1 MPKILPVFIPF
12 SGCKTKCV
20 YCNQNSISGQFVKNL
35 HENVLEQIEY
45 FLRFNTK
52 WDEISFFGGSF
63 SCLPEESRLSLYNI
77 ARQKGLLSIRF
88 STRPDCISEE
98 MLSEFKVNNVKVIE
112 LGIQSLSDKVLAS
125 NNRPY
130 SKDLALESIDKLT
143 KAGFDVVAQIMTG
156 MYKEDFCDLK
166 YTVDELRIKDI
177 KGVRIY
183 PTVVLKDTKLAE
195 YLKEGKF
202 TPLSFEET
210 FLRTAYA
217 YIKFASRGVEILR
230 IGLQDGQSL
239 KNSIISGV
247 YFPAFGD
254 MIKTFIVILYLKY
267 YDKLLVGEAEIK
279 KLPNYK
285 GILKKYFS
293 DKIISVNN
301 SEKFSIKDIC
311 AKLEIITGEDNW
323 GQSEREVAKFAKEIW
338 NQADNRPA

>member
-20 YCNQNSISGQFVKNL
+20 YCNQNSISGQYVTNL
-35 HENVLEQIEY
+35 QENVLEQIEY

-112 LGIQSLSDKVLAS
+112 LGIQSLSNMVLAS

-130 SKDLALESIDKLT
+130 SKDLALQSIDKLT
-143 KAGFDVVAQIMTG
+143 KAGFDVIAQIMTG
-156 MYKEDFCDLK
+156 MYQESFDDLK
-166 YTVDELRIKDI
+166 YTVDELVNKDI

-195 YLKEGKF
+195 YLREGKF
-202 TPLSFEET
+202 TPLSFEEI
-210 FLRTAYA
+210 FVRTAYA
-217 YIKFASRGVEILR
+217 YIKFAARGIEILR
-230 IGLQDGQSL
+230 IGLQDGLSL
-239 KNSIISGV
+239 KNSIISGI

-254 MIKTFIVILYLKY
+254 MIKTFILILYIKHFN
-267 YDKLLVGEAEIK
+267 KLLVDETEIK

-301 SEKFSIKDIC
+301 SEEFSIKDIC

-338 NQADNRPA
+338 SQTDDRPA